1 MATDK
6 TVNEKREVSDF
17 NYIHIRDIGE
27 LILSQGDRESLVV
40 EAEPELIAKVK
51 TKVKDGKLILELG
64 GGWLD
69 KLSIGLSDLSGRRVR
84 YIVTVREL
92 NKLKI
97 SGKVDVTAGR
107 LDSDRLS
114 VGISGMGRVDIDNL
128 SAKKLSVEISGRGEF
143 SASGSAI
150 HQDISVSGSADY
162 RAGDLESQ
170 STVIR
175 ISGQG
180 NAKVWAVEELDV
192 TISGYGNVEYR
203 GNPSVNQT
211 ISGLGSVRQL
221 EKSKS

>member
-6 TVNEKREVSDF
+6 TVSEKREISGLNRITV
-17 NYIHIRDIGE
+17 RDIGD
-27 LILSQGDRESLVV
+27 LLLSQGDKESLVV
-40 EAEPELIAKVK
+40 EADPDLLAKVK

-64 GGWLD
+64 SGWLD

-92 NKLKI
+92 DELKI
-97 SGKVDVTAGR
+97 SGKVDVSAGS
-107 LDSDRLS
+107 LDSDRLT
-114 VGISGMGRVDIDNL
+114 VGISGMGRVEIDTLN
-128 SAKKLSVEISGRGEF
+128 SGKLSVGISGRGEF
-143 SASGSAI
+143 SASGSVI
-150 HQDISVSGSADY
+150 HQDISVSGSGDY

-180 NAKVWAVEELDV
+180 SAKVWAVEELEV

-203 GNPSVNQT
+203 GSPSVNQT
-211 ISGLGSVRQL
+211 ISGVGSVRQL

>member
-6 TVNEKREVSDF
+6 TVSEKREISDF
-17 NYIHIRDIGE
+17 NRITVRDIGE
-27 LILSQGDRESLVV
+27 LVLSQGDKESLVV
-40 EAEPELIAKVK
+40 EADPDLLAKVK
-51 TKVKDGKLILELG
+51 TKVKDGKLILGLG
-64 GGWLD
+64 SGWLD

-92 NKLKI
+92 DELKI
-97 SGKVDVTAGR
+97 SGKVDVTAGS
-107 LDSDRLS
+107 LDSDRLAI
-114 VGISGMGRVDIDNL
+114 GISGMGRVEIDTLNT
-128 SAKKLSVEISGRGEF
+128 KKLSVGISGRGEF
-143 SASGSAI
+143 SAYGSVI
-150 HQDISVSGSADY
+150 HQDISVSGSGDY

-180 NAKVWAVEELDV
+180 SAKVWAVEELVV

-211 ISGLGSVRQL
+211 ISGLGSVRQI
-221 EKSKS
+221 EKSAS